1 MNVEGEGKCK
11 KETNG
16 RNEKVEGGGKG
27 EKGGM

>member
-1 MNVEGEGKCK
+1 MWREGESVRRG
-11 KETNG
+11 NG